1 MGETAF
7 KHECWQHFGGLL
19 ERCDVSALS
28 MSTWPYTSCLGA
40 FMAMALG
47 HIGLSVTTD
56 NCLQQA
62 FVHNVCTESSD
73 VQALVD
79 DGKLDMLQ
87 EMYQSWPF
95 FSVTLDMMEMVF
107 AKADPRVAQ
116 FYEVALVDKSLWP
129 FGDDLRK

>member
-1 MGETAF
+1 MGEVRGRA
-7 KHECWQHFGGLL
+7 
-19 ERCDVSALS
+19 
-28 MSTWPYTSCLGA
+28 CLPCHA
-40 FMAMALG
+40 QP
-47 HIGLSVTTD
+47 VTT
-56 NCLQQA
+56 CWL
-62 FVHNVCTESSD
+62 
-73 VQALVD
+73 QALVD

-87 EMYQSWPF
+87 EMYNSWPF